1 VKRLFLT
8 TLVALLAAAVA
19 HADSVIYQTRD
30 TGFASAPAPINH
42 HPTHFRGPRV
52 RSGISSGIT
61 IGIGSSNG
69 RVRSGISFSTGS
81 TRVVT
86 RRTSTVHTGGAII
99 RQSTVYPGYYGHTY
113 GHTTTYG
120 NTGYEAQQVGN
131 RAESEA
137 RAKLSLLRSRIEA
150 VGGALLEGG
159 IRPAQVYMDGFN
171 LKASSE
177 VHATFL
183 VPDTVIVQ
191 NGTPVARGQLELVI
205 PKSGAT
211 IPVSC
216 NEAVRLLRNPEGE
229 KHTLLGALLRRAWVD
244 ARGELSKTKDTQ
256 LRIGGAMQIDFSSFD
271 EAMGR
276 RSFGRYHDL
285 PQLTSRQVGLH
296 AQAMQSALSARA
308 AGDPAHYQALVGQ
321 RASRFAGNTQGLAGQ
336 VNGR

>member
-1 VKRLFLT
+1 MKRYFLT
-8 TLVALLAAAVA
+8 TLVALLGAAAVA

-30 TGFASAPAPINH
+30 TGFASAPAPIVH
-42 HPTHFRGPRV
+42 HPTHFHGPRV

-69 RVRSGISFSTGS
+69 RVRSGISFSTGT
-81 TRVVT
+81 TRVVQ
-86 RRTSTVHTGGAII
+86 RRTTIHTGGAII
-99 RQSTVYPGYYGHTY
+99 RQRTVYPGHTTY
-113 GHTTTYG
+113 GHTTYS
-120 NTGYEAQQVGN
+120 NTGYESQQVGN

-137 RAKLSLLRSRIEA
+137 RAKLSLLRAQVEA

-191 NGTPVARGQLELVI
+191 NGTPVARGGLELVI

-229 KHTLLGALLRRAWVD
+229 KTTLLGALLRRAWVD
-244 ARGELSKTKDTQ
+244 ARGKLSKTKDTQ

-296 AQAMQSALSARA
+296 AQALQSALQARA
-308 AGDPAHYQALVGQ
+308 AGDSTHYQALVGQ
-321 RASRFAGNTQGLAGQ
+321 RAGHFAGNTQGLAKQVSGQ
-336 VNGR
+336 

>member
-1 VKRLFLT
+1 MKRFFLT
-8 TLVALLAAAVA
+8 TLVALLGAAAVA
-19 HADSVIYQTRD
+19 HADSVIYQTHD
-30 TGFASAPAPINH
+30 TGFASAPAPIVH

-69 RVRSGISFSTGS
+69 RVRSGISFSTGT
-81 TRVVT
+81 TRVVQ
-86 RRTSTVHTGGAII
+86 RRTTIHSGGAII
-99 RQSTVYPGYYGHTY
+99 RQSTVYPGYYGH
-113 GHTTTYG
+113 GHTATYG
-120 NTGYEAQQVGN
+120 NTDYEAQQVGN

-137 RAKLSLLRSRIEA
+137 RAKLSLLRAQIEA

-177 VHATFL
+177 VRATFL

-191 NGTPVARGQLELVI
+191 NGTPVARGGLELVI

-211 IPVSC
+211 VPVSC

-229 KHTLLGALLRRAWVD
+229 KTTLLGALLRRAWVD
-244 ARGELSKTKDTQ
+244 ARGKLSKTKDTQ

-296 AQAMQSALSARA
+296 AQAMRSALQARA
-308 AGDPAHYQALVGQ
+308 AGDAAHYKALVGQ
-321 RASRFAGNTQGLAGQ
+321 RAGHFAGNTQGLAGQ
-336 VNGR
+336 VNGQ